1 MHNIHLFR
9 EKLTEAFTKEL
20 PGPKSH
26 LELAP
31 MERVDEVKRLAKPK
45 NAKESAVLV
54 ILFPEN
60 EEIHLLLIQ
69 RTIYNGAHSGQI
81 SFPGGKVEETDV
93 DFIHTALRETE
104 EEIGLSVL
112 SQQIVGKLTNIYIPP
127 SNFVVEP
134 FVAVID
140 QLNDLK
146 LNFSEVE
153 TIYKIPISIF
163 LDDNFIQ
170 KRDLISRSKTLY
182 SVPCFVFNDLV
193 IWGATAMILNELISI
208 IKTNTLN

>member
-1 MHNIHLFR
+1 MQNIHLFR
-9 EKLTEAFTKEL
+9 EKLTKAFTKEL

-26 LELAP
+26 LELAHL
-31 MERVDEVKRLAKPK
+31 ERVEEVKRLAKPK

-60 EEIHLLLIQ
+60 DEIHLLLIQ

-93 DFIHTALRETE
+93 DYIHTALRETE

-112 SQQIVGKLTNIYIPP
+112 SQQIVGKLSNIYIPP

-153 TIYKIPISIF
+153 TIYKIP
-163 LDDNFIQ
+163 
-170 KRDLISRSKTLY
+170 
-182 SVPCFVFNDLV
+182 
-193 IWGATAMILNELISI
+193 
-208 IKTNTLN
+208 